1 MVKWDMDYVI
11 GLTLRI
17 GVIVSIALVLI
28 GVALLVVEGK
38 GLGYSDYSIMS
49 IRSNVNTTVIPPIMA
64 LRGLSQADGLSFI
77 ILGLMVLIATPVLR
91 VALGIASFAMERDWL
106 YVAITIVVFI
116 NLMLAIFVIPA
127 LTYPSG
133 QAPCKAPWRAW
144 LRRYYLH

>member
-11 GLTLRI
+11 GLALRI

-106 YVAITIVVFI
+106 YVVITIVVFI

-127 LTYPSG
+127 L
-133 QAPCKAPWRAW
+133 
-144 LRRYYLH
+144 LHL

>member
-1 MVKWDMDYVI
+1 MVRWDMDYVI
-11 GLTLRI
+11 GLALRI

-91 VALGIASFAMERDWL
+91 VALGIASFTMERDWL
-106 YVAITIVVFI
+106 YVVITIVVFI

-127 LTYPSG
+127 L
-133 QAPCKAPWRAW
+133 
-144 LRRYYLH
+144 LHL

>member
-49 IRSNVNTTVIPPIMA
+49 IRSNVNTTVIPPITA

-127 LTYPSG
+127 L
-133 QAPCKAPWRAW
+133 
-144 LRRYYLH
+144 LHL

>member
-1 MVKWDMDYVI
+1 MVRWDMDYVI
-11 GLTLRI
+11 GLALRI

-28 GVALLVVEGK
+28 GVALLIIEGK

-49 IRSNVNTTVIPPIMA
+49 IRSRVNTTVIPPIMA

-91 VALGIASFAMERDWL
+91 VALGIASFIMERDWL
-106 YVAITIVVFI
+106 YVVITIVVFI

-127 LTYPSG
+127 L
-133 QAPCKAPWRAW
+133 
-144 LRRYYLH
+144 LHL

>member
-1 MVKWDMDYVI
+1 MVRWDMDYVI
-11 GLTLRI
+11 GLALRI
-17 GVIVSIALVLI
+17 GVVVSIVLMVI
-28 GVALLVVEGK
+28 GGTLLIIEGR

-49 IRSNVNTTVIPPIMA
+49 IRSRVNTTVIPPITA

-127 LTYPSG
+127 L
-133 QAPCKAPWRAW
+133 
-144 LRRYYLH
+144 LHL

>member
-11 GLTLRI
+11 GLALRI

-127 LTYPSG
+127 L
-133 QAPCKAPWRAW
+133 
-144 LRRYYLH
+144 LHL

>member
-28 GVALLVVEGK
+28 GVALLIIEGK

-106 YVAITIVVFI
+106 YVVITIVVFI
-116 NLMLAIFVIPA
+116 NLMLAIFIIPA
-127 LTYPSG
+127 L
-133 QAPCKAPWRAW
+133 
-144 LRRYYLH
+144 LHL

>member
-49 IRSNVNTTVIPPIMA
+49 IRSNVNTTVIPPITA

-106 YVAITIVVFI
+106 YVVITIVVFI

-127 LTYPSG
+127 L
-133 QAPCKAPWRAW
+133 
-144 LRRYYLH
+144 LHL

>member
-1 MVKWDMDYVI
+1 MVRWDMDYVI
-11 GLTLRI
+11 GLALRI

-127 LTYPSG
+127 L
-133 QAPCKAPWRAW
+133 
-144 LRRYYLH
+144 LHL

>member
-91 VALGIASFAMERDWL
+91 VALGIASFAMEKDWL

-127 LTYPSG
+127 L
-133 QAPCKAPWRAW
+133 
-144 LRRYYLH
+144 LHL